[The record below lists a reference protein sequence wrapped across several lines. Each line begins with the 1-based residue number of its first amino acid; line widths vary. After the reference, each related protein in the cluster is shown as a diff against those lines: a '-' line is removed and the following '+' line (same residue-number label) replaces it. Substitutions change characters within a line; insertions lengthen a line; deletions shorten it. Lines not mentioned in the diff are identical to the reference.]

1 MGEAKRAVDSLWRY
15 AEAKR
20 LVRHDIKGRGEWGGI
35 EQRIG
40 EGATLF
46 FGSICIDLK
55 NPQVI
60 TTDEQDHELFE
71 AIFEGRD
78 DAIEMDVNRLNEWR
92 EYALNNGR
100 IPRFPEC

>member
-1 MGEAKRAVDSLWRY
+1 MGEAKRAVDILWRY

-55 NPQVI
+55 NPQVTVGI
-60 TTDEQDHELFE
+60 EVELAF
-71 AIFEGRD
+71 
-78 DAIEMDVNRLNEWR
+78 
-92 EYALNNGR
+92 
-100 IPRFPEC
+100 